1 MSTTPMGS
9 LSEYLVPSCWKHGS
23 SIRSVA
29 LLEEVCH
36 GLGGNLRFQNTNS
49 QCTCSMIRVCVCVG
63 GGGGGA
69 LACSLLP
76 LSLLHECGSRCN
88 KLPAEGV

>member
-49 QCTCSMIRVCVCVG
+49 QCTCSMIRVCVCG
-63 GGGGGA
+63 GGIGM
-69 LACSLLP
+69 LPPSSL
-76 LSLLHECGSRCN
+76 SAS
-88 KLPAEGV
+88 